1 MNIDVWF
8 YGKFRELA
16 TRQRTVQLP
25 DNASLG
31 DLIERLVSDYGMELG
46 HEIRR
51 VKEYFIMLNGN
62 YCTLSANRERPLKNG
77 DVVAFIPIIVGG

>member
-1 MNIDVWF
+1 MNVDVWF
-8 YGKFRELA
+8 YGRFRELA
-16 TRQRTVQLP
+16 TRQRTVQLS

-31 DLIERLVSDYGMELG
+31 DLIERLVCEYGMEFG

-62 YCTLSANRERPLKNG
+62 YCTLSANRERVLEDG